1 MEYLVY
7 ALFPQDF
14 SSFTQGFMLTLTC
27 FGIVFAARL
36 IKEYHSLKRD
46 KTEKLIINR
55 LQINLKEHK
64 SEEKSAEKQKQTI
77 KEKKLSK

>member
-36 IKEYHSLKRD
+36 IKEYKSLKRD
-46 KTEKLIINR
+46 NTEKLIINR

-64 SEEKSAEKQKQTI
+64 SEEKSAEKQKQAI